1 MKKRFMAMVMV
12 SMLAVLMPGMHV
24 QAADAESNKAEVDIA
39 EMLSGAKEQIAEAL
53 DQIDKE
59 QAEEIF
65 DFIKEKISDGSLK
78 TEEGLDKAIEEGEEK
93 FDITVDKATAQQVVE
108 TMEKLEEMGFSGEEM
123 MEKAKG
129 LYEEYGADFIEHSN
143 EVVADVVKDAV
154 SKSVGSFFENVRS
167 NIKDFFRNVF
177 KVF

>member
-1 MKKRFMAMVMV
+1 MKKRFMAVGLAFILAV
-12 SMLAVLMPGMHV
+12 SMPVLHV
-24 QAADAESNKAEVDIA
+24 HAADAEGNQHEVDIA
-39 EMLSGAKEQIAEAL
+39 EMLSGAKEEITQAL
-53 DQIDKE
+53 EQIDSE

-78 TEEGLDKAIEEGEEK
+78 TEEGLNKAIKEGEEK
-93 FDITVDKATAQQVVE
+93 FDVTVDKATAQQVVDV
-108 TMEKLEEMGFSGEEM
+108 MEKLEELGFSGEDM

-143 EVVADVVKDAV
+143 EVVADAVKDAV